1 MYQFKSLD
9 GLTRA
14 ALIALWIHAVSKFL
28 YGGGAAYVGGE
39 YGAATASQVATGLL
53 ALVNLTA
60 LAGSLILVGCWI
72 YRANANA
79 HVLGGDLTITPG
91 WAVGWY
97 FVPFANLVKPYTAMK
112 ETWLASH
119 FGSNWGAG
127 DATDLLAWW
136 WGLWIVNNIIG
147 NIAWRLSTAA
157 PAFSGDMDLVNGLIE
172 LPLTWVLVR
181 IMIQIRDAQKAL
193 RHAEVFA

>member
-14 ALIALWIHAVSKFL
+14 ALIVLWIHAISKFL
-28 YGGGAAYVGGE
+28 YGCCSAYSGGDDAAGVLQ
-39 YGAATASQVATGLL
+39 AVTGVF
-53 ALVNLTA
+53 ALVNLVA
-60 LAGSLILVGCWI
+60 LAGSFVLVGCWI

-97 FVPFANLVKPYTAMK
+97 FVPFANLVKPYEAMK
-112 ETWLASH
+112 QTWLASH

-127 DATDLLAWW
+127 EAPDLLAWW

-147 NIAWRLSTAA
+147 NIAWRLSTDA

-181 IMIQIRDAQKAL
+181 IMIQIRDAQKAM